1 MILGYARR
9 ADRPSA
15 KGLLDSQNHPKIRF
29 RTTLLAVL
37 VTAFMV
43 CAASAQAASLQLPAR
58 VDATVAQG
66 ESAPFSI
73 PMTAGGGITCATPAV
88 VAVDSLYS
96 INSAGD
102 IATGDPSDVAFT
114 GANQKGNS
122 DNCDVTWD
130 GAPDPYQF
138 TATAT
143 AASSTPLGDY
153 QTRIAYNVTNTGG
166 TGPSGKLGSAG
177 VAVVTIHVIEPTPVV
192 IAAPLVVAPPEQ
204 IVLGV
209 RAAPRPV
216 FGQSAML
223 TLVKGTVRYRK
234 AGGRVTALGSPV
246 IVPNGTTVDA
256 TDGVVKVTV
265 EHSPGGVLDSADAW
279 GGSFKLRQ
287 DMKGVTTLTLVGK
300 LGGASRAGRAKAS
313 RATMALRV
321 KKRHL
326 WVNAKGNFKTR
337 GKRASAITRGTYW
350 LTEESTAGTAV
361 VVKRGAVAVRDFGLK
376 RTTLVRA
383 GHSYLARKPA
393 RLSSPRFTG

>member
-1 MILGYARR
+1 M
-9 ADRPSA
+9 
-15 KGLLDSQNHPKIRF
+15 LDSQNHPPIRF
-29 RTTLLAVL
+29 RTTLLAV
-37 VTAFMV
+37 VATAFML

-73 PMTAGGGITCATPAV
+73 PITAGGGITCATPAV

-102 IATGDPSDVAFT
+102 IATGDPLDVTFS
-114 GANQKGNS
+114 GADQKGNS
-122 DNCDVTWD
+122 DNCDVTWA
-130 GAPDPYQF
+130 GAPDPYEF

-143 AASSTPLGDY
+143 AASTTPLGDY
-153 QTRIAYNVTNTGG
+153 ETRIAYNVTNTGG
-166 TGPSGKLGSAG
+166 SGPSGKLGSAG
-177 VAVVTIHVIEPTPVV
+177 VAVVTIHVIEPTPLIAPV
-192 IAAPLVVAPPEQ
+192 IVAAPEQ

-223 TLVKGTVRYRK
+223 TLVKGSVRYRK
-234 AGGRVTALGSPV
+234 AGGKVTALGSPV

-256 TDGVVKVTV
+256 TNGVVKVTV

-279 GGSFKLRQ
+279 GGSFKVRQ
-287 DMKGVTTLTLVGK
+287 DMKGVTTLTLVGQ
-300 LGGASRAGRAKAS
+300 LGGASRAGRASAS
-313 RATMALRV
+313 RVTKAV

-337 GKRASAITRGTYW
+337 GKRASAITRGTFW
-350 LTEESTAGTAV
+350 LTQESTAGTAV
-361 VVKRGAVAVRDFGLK
+361 IVKRGAVAVRDFGLK